1 MKKLSQLF
9 IASLFT
15 FLTQAQVPFTLVSGG
30 INYTANNNTSYV
42 FETNEL
48 SGQGSQFK
56 YNITNSSSQPLNFKT
71 QIMGVTNYTAG
82 QDLAF
87 CFAAFCEFNVV
98 LNQIYPGVEEPFLMQ
113 PGENMNTVGENDC
126 KFQNT
131 SVGTNPNAIKE
142 FVIRFYAE
150 NPTNNQQVGG
160 SFTLTF
166 RFNPNLST
174 TQETLQNLG
183 IQLQSTLIK
192 NEINFSTQ
200 EKTQLT
206 IIDITGK
213 VLYNAS
219 INEGTHAINADFL
232 HAGVY
237 FLSFETAS
245 NRKASQK
252 IIKK

>member
-1 MKKLSQLF
+1 MKKLSQLIIVYF
-9 IASLFT
+9 FSVLG
-15 FLTQAQVPFTLVSGG
+15 QAQVPFNFVSGG
-30 INYTANNNTSYV
+30 VNYTANNNTSHV

-56 YNITNSSSQPLNFKT
+56 YNITNSSNQPLNFKT
-71 QIMGVTNYTAG
+71 QIMGLTNYTSG

-87 CFAAFCEFNVV
+87 CFAAFCEFSVV
-98 LNQIYPGVEEPFLMQ
+98 LNQIYPGVDEPFLMQ

-131 SVGTNPNAIKE
+131 SVGTNANAIKE

-150 NPTNNQQVGG
+150 NPTTNQQVGG
-160 SFTLTF
+160 AFTLTF

-174 TQETLQNLG
+174 SQQNLENIG

-192 NEINFSTQ
+192 NEINISTQ
-200 EKTQLT
+200 EKTQLS
-206 IIDITGK
+206 IIDMTGK